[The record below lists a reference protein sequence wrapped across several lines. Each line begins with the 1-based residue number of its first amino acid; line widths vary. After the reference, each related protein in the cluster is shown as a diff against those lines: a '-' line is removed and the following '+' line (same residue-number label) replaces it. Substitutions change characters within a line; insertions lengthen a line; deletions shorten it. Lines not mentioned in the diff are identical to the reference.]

1 MLIHTPSELA
11 PFPDAAP
18 ILSLYDR
25 FAASSGFAPFYSGLV
40 MVAESF
46 VASQTIMAASEIT
59 ALPSGVPID
68 AAKLAEVTAE
78 AQKVVSAYIATQTHL
93 GEEVTE
99 ELWGE
104 LNGLEAVLVE
114 AAEGAAGIFR
124 NATVGPWN
132 ATQPQN
138 GTVVVAEPTPA
149 EQDSTGAGVRGVAQV
164 AAVVIA
170 AGIAVVAV
178 AL

>member
-1 MLIHTPSELA
+1 MLIHTPSDLA
-11 PFPDAAP
+11 SFPDAAP
-18 ILSLYDR
+18 IISLYDR
-25 FAASSGFAPFYSGLV
+25 FAASSGFAPFSSGLV

-59 ALPSGVPID
+59 ALPSGVPVD

-114 AAEGAAGIFR
+114 AAEGAAGLFR
-124 NATVGPWN
+124 NATAGPWN

-138 GTVVVAEPTPA
+138 GTVVTEPKPA
-149 EQDSTGAGVRGVAQV
+149 EQDSRGAGVRGVAQV
-164 AAVVIA
+164 ATVVIA